1 MALITKLFPNLLF
14 AQAQDRPLRTPQEP
28 SPLAAGLVTSLPT
41 SLPLQLAREHPDRQ
55 IEAPRLVP
63 LLALHTH
70 PPQNSGQNL
79 PPPCSVLGFSTAE
92 TKLHDHLYIGGLLI
106 CLH

>member
-41 SLPLQLAREHPDRQ
+41 SLPLQLAREHP
-55 IEAPRLVP
+55 RLVP

-70 PPQNSGQNL
+70 PPRNSGQNL

-92 TKLHDHLYIGGLLI
+92 TKLYDHLYIGGLLI
-106 CLH
+106 CLR